1 MCLLYEILFGGYA
14 TPTKCVAFWRLALNS
29 YLILKRYKKRHSVRT
44 SEMAEGECLLF
55 CVVTVGLHDSHNT
68 HFGTQINIRNP
79 FCHSGS
85 PLDRMPSVL
94 YYDYHKGGNSNADRD
109 RLSE

>member
-1 MCLLYEILFGGYA
+1 MRLIYEISSDFEE
-14 TPTKCVAFWRLALNS
+14 VQ
-29 YLILKRYKKRHSVRT
+29 KRHSART

-55 CVVTVGLHDSHNT
+55 CAVTVGLHDSYHT

-85 PLDRMPSVL
+85 L
-94 YYDYHKGGNSNADRD
+94 A
-109 RLSE
+109 